1 MKGILGRKLGMTQVF
16 AADGSVVPVT
26 VVEATPSIVLQKK
39 DEANDG
45 YEAIQLGFADKR
57 IKPRTEGK
65 KTRIKIATLPE
76 IGHAKKANTAPKRF
90 VREIR
95 GADLT
100 NIEVG
105 QEIKVDIFEEGQF
118 VDVTGISKGKGT
130 TGAIKRWGMSRGPM
144 AHGSKY
150 HRGNGSLATIRDANR
165 VPKGKKMHGRL
176 GAETITVQNLE
187 IVKVDLE
194 RNVLMIKGS
203 VPGPKNT
210 YLKIRT
216 SVKK

>member
-1 MKGILGRKLGMTQVF
+1 MKGILGRKLGMTQLF

-26 VVEATPSIVLQKK
+26 VIEATPSVVLQKK

-57 IKPRTEGK
+57 EKLANKPEQ
-65 KTRIKIATLPE
+65 
-76 IGHAKKANTAPKRF
+76 GHAKKANTAPKRF

-95 GADLT
+95 GADLAGV
-100 NIEVG
+100 EVG
-105 QEIKVDIFEEGQF
+105 QELKVDLFAEGEF

-130 TGAIKRWGMSRGPM
+130 AGAIKRWGMSRGPM

-194 RNVLMIKGS
+194 RNVLLIKGS
-203 VPGPKNT
+203 VPGARKS
-210 YLKIRT
+210 YLKIKA